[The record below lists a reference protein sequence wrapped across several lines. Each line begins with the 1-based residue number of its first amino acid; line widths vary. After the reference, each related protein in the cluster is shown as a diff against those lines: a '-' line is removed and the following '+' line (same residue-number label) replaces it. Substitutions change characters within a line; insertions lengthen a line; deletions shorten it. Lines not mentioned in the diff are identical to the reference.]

1 MTVEQ
6 TILKMYPISNRE
18 KTCAI
23 HRRKMEY
30 KREQLRKRL
39 IQDGQKKEITGM
51 AEGKREVLQEVPAK
65 GVQGFKVCAG

>member
-1 MTVEQ
+1 MKT
-6 TILKMYPISNRE
+6 YPVTSRE
-18 KTCAI
+18 KTCAV

-51 AEGKREVLQEVPAK
+51 AEGKLEVLQEVPAE
-65 GVQGFKVCAG
+65 GVQGY

>member
-1 MTVEQ
+1 MNQELDQIVFKT
-6 TILKMYPISNRE
+6 YPVTNRE
-18 KTCAI
+18 KNCAI

-51 AEGKREVLQEVPAK
+51 ATGKREVFQEVPAK
-65 GVQGFKVCAG
+65 GVQGD